1 MALVY
6 DQRKSPWDNRWSLFV
21 RLANPEAR
29 RKATTSRPWLMFSVG
44 RKTEPAGQTTITLTG
59 LHAHFGKTREVL
71 RRVSAQIQAWATC
84 AVEQLNCTTP
94 WSLVGDHFKKT
105 FACIGPSISP
115 IPHKSCKLHWLTAVF
130 RFNSASGM
138 RSLERHNP
146 RGKDG

>member
-1 MALVY
+1 M
-6 DQRKSPWDNRWSLFV
+6 

-94 WSLVGDHFKKT
+94 WSLFCDHFKKT
-105 FACIGPSISP
+105 LAGIGPPLSRQFLTNHAKCIG
-115 IPHKSCKLHWLTAVF
+115 
-130 RFNSASGM
+130 
-138 RSLERHNP
+138 
-146 RGKDG
+146 